1 MFQGRRVALFCFGC
15 SIFCARWAS
24 CCLKI
29 GYCCPYKTEMKY
41 VLSSIAAEVSYS
53 LCGDNPLC
61 VCEQDTFDGLSN
73 VVKRWDLLPGAGRM
87 QLVDALGSSMLCLAA
102 WMDNVLSS
110 PEETEDWRNLVGEY
124 RSSLKVY
131 IFFMQW
137 ISKVSSRE
145 AISNVNAAAMGASGR
160 GGRRLKK
167 SDDGWDW
174 AEQAGKILKSV
185 SGAMSLDLW
194 TVFRPERPDDALL
207 VSLIDIS
214 SNCISVAGCVKSE
227 ESVKYGAHILGLAGL
242 RYQKLEAVSSA
253 LVELLNQYEHTPIV
267 VAEILRHSVAEWD
280 DGRLAAAVIQEISS
294 ADPAEYE
301 RQQTA
306 TGEKAGVRSI
316 ASFVDDVSNK
326 LPKLMAT
333 QIALLLPHLGGK
345 AWSLRSGIVSALGHL
360 LAKAFEPNAESKEDQ
375 GAVMARLR
383 SKQHLLDILC
393 ERIRDQSSYTRKAVL
408 QTWQYLAEQRAIPLG
423 HWLVVATIATGR
435 LEDKS
440 SLVRKEAMRLI
451 GYLMLHNPFGP
462 SLPLDRFTASLTMHS
477 IMLDQVMP
485 GIHVPEDQKKDVKG
499 SEPMQVEA
507 SEDPDVAQVKEEPM
521 NQEEPVEDEARVVMT
536 PDMQPQKTPAEVGW
550 DGTIE
555 ELQALVASLELAVDF
570 AKCLTAC
577 MPNLVN
583 LLASS
588 TASDVQDSI
597 ALLLTCK
604 QFEVV
609 GAPEAIRKML
619 SLIFSRDQGTARW
632 LTLLCGFVD
641 R

>member
-1 MFQGRRVALFCFGC
+1 
-15 SIFCARWAS
+15 
-24 CCLKI
+24 
-29 GYCCPYKTEMKY
+29 
-41 VLSSIAAEVSYS
+41 
-53 LCGDNPLC
+53 
-61 VCEQDTFDGLSN
+61 
-73 VVKRWDLLPGAGRM
+73 
-87 QLVDALGSSMLCLAA
+87 
-102 WMDNVLSS
+102 
-110 PEETEDWRNLVGEY
+110 
-124 RSSLKVY
+124 
-131 IFFMQW
+131 
-137 ISKVSSRE
+137 
-145 AISNVNAAAMGASGR
+145 
-160 GGRRLKK
+160 
-167 SDDGWDW
+167 
-174 AEQAGKILKSV
+174 
-185 SGAMSLDLW
+185 
-194 TVFRPERPDDALL
+194 
-207 VSLIDIS
+207 
-214 SNCISVAGCVKSE
+214 
-227 ESVKYGAHILGLAGL
+227 L
-242 RYQKLEAVSSA
+242 RYQQLDAVSSA
-253 LVELLNQYEHTPIV
+253 LVDLLNQYEHTPVV

-316 ASFVDDVSNK
+316 ASFVDEVSNK

-360 LAKAFEPNAESKEDQ
+360 LAKAFEPNSEAKEDQ

-423 HWLVVATIATGR
+423 HWLVVTTIATGR

-477 IMLDQVMP
+477 NMLDQVMP
-485 GIHVPEDQKKDVKG
+485 SVHVPDHQQNDSKG
-499 SEPMQVEA
+499 TEPMQVEE
-507 SEDPDVAQVKEEPM
+507 SSDPGVAQVKEEP
-521 NQEEPVEDEARVVMT
+521 VTEDEARVTMT
-536 PDMQPQKTPAEVGW
+536 ADMQPQKTPAEVGW

-570 AKCLTAC
+570 AKSLTAC

-619 SLIFSRDQGTARW
+619 ALIFSRDQGMTR
-632 LTLLCGFVD
+632 CV
-641 R
+641 